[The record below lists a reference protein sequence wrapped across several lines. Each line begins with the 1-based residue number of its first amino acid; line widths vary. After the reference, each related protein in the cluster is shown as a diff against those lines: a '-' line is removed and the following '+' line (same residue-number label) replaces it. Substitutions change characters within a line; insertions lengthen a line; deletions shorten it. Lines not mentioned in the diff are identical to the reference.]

1 MFFGGNLSWVYVKV
15 TWVKDPTIFALSC
28 LQNGK
33 KTLRWRIKC
42 YMYLA
47 PIRLQNWSIGAPIRV
62 LSLRPI
68 ISRN

>member
-33 KTLRWRIKC
+33 KLYVGVLSAICISHQSDYR
-42 YMYLA
+42 
-47 PIRLQNWSIGAPIRV
+47 IGA
-62 LSLRPI
+62 
-68 ISRN
+68 